1 MPSKVTSKPAE
12 VADSAIEDTA
22 ESTTADTTAANTTAE
37 PAAVESTAVDAA
49 APAEVAT
56 GEVAATEVK
65 DSEVKDSGDSV
76 TKVAEDSEVKDSED
90 SVTKVAEDSEV
101 KDSEDS
107 VTKVAEGTEAE
118 NADEV
123 AGSDAAPTTER
134 AVPRQRR
141 RPSRWTMLVAGLS
154 VLVVA
159 LWVAGGLLFA
169 HNRGV
174 SQVAAQRQDVVAA
187 AQKVASDLTSISS
200 SNAPA
205 QIQSLTSEST
215 GGFRDQISTYA
226 QALQAILQ
234 QSGAGSQGTVSA
246 AGIERMDAN
255 TASVLVAVTATVSNN
270 KLPNAQP
277 VNYRLGVQL
286 QREGDQWLASDV
298 TFVQ

>member
-12 VADSAIEDTA
+12 VADPAIEDTA
-22 ESTTADTTAANTTAE
+22 ESTTADTTAADTTAADTVAEPMTAE
-37 PAAVESTAVDAA
+37 PMTAEPVAAQPTAAQPTAAEPTAAEPTAVDAA
-49 APAEVAT
+49 A
-56 GEVAATEVK
+56 
-65 DSEVKDSGDSV
+65 
-76 TKVAEDSEVKDSED
+76 
-90 SVTKVAEDSEV
+90 
-101 KDSEDS
+101 
-107 VTKVAEGTEAE
+107 
-118 NADEV
+118 
-123 AGSDAAPTTER
+123 AGSDDAAPTTAR
-134 AVPRQRR
+134 ATPRQRR

-169 HNRGV
+169 HNRGA
-174 SQVAAQRQDVVAA
+174 SQLAAQRQDVVAA
-187 AQKVASDLTSISS
+187 AQKVAGDLTSISS
-200 SNAPA
+200 SNAQA
-205 QIQSLTSEST
+205 QIQSLTNEST

-255 TASVLVAVTATVSNN
+255 TASVLVAVTATVSNA

-286 QREGDQWLASDV
+286 QREGDRWLASDV

>member
-12 VADSAIEDTA
+12 VADPAIEDTA
-22 ESTTADTTAANTTAE
+22 ESTTADTTTADTTAADTVAEPTAAEPAAAEPTAADTAAE
-37 PAAVESTAVDAA
+37 PAAVDAA
-49 APAEVAT
+49 A
-56 GEVAATEVK
+56 
-65 DSEVKDSGDSV
+65 
-76 TKVAEDSEVKDSED
+76 
-90 SVTKVAEDSEV
+90 
-101 KDSEDS
+101 
-107 VTKVAEGTEAE
+107 
-118 NADEV
+118 
-123 AGSDAAPTTER
+123 AGSDDAAPTTAR
-134 AVPRQRR
+134 ATPRQRR

-169 HNRGV
+169 HNRGA
-174 SQVAAQRQDVVAA
+174 SQLAAQRQDVVAA
-187 AQKVASDLTSISS
+187 AQKVAGDLTSISS
-200 SNAPA
+200 SNAQA
-205 QIQSLTSEST
+205 QIQSLTNEST

-255 TASVLVAVTATVSNN
+255 TASVLVAVTATVSNT

-286 QREGDQWLASDV
+286 QREGDRWLASDV

>member
-12 VADSAIEDTA
+12 VADPAIEDTA
-22 ESTTADTTAANTTAE
+22 ESTTADTVAADAVAADATAE
-37 PAAVESTAVDAA
+37 SDTVAESRTAGSRTAESVDAAA

-56 GEVAATEVK
+56 ETAATE
-65 DSEVKDSGDSV
+65 
-76 TKVAEDSEVKDSED
+76 TA
-90 SVTKVAEDSEV
+90 A
-101 KDSEDS
+101 
-107 VTKVAEGTEAE
+107 TET
-118 NADEV
+118 ADQM
-123 AGSDAAPTTER
+123 AGSDAAAPAAR
-134 AVPRQRR
+134 AIPRQRR

-169 HNRGV
+169 HNRGA
-174 SQVAAQRQDVVAA
+174 SQLAAQRQDVVAA
-187 AQKVASDLTSISS
+187 AQKVAGDLTSISS

-205 QIQSLTSEST
+205 QIQSLTNEST

-277 VNYRLGVQL
+277 VSYRLGVQL
-286 QREGDQWLASDV
+286 QREGDRWLASDV

>member
-1 MPSKVTSKPAE
+1 VDAAVLDPAE
-12 VADSAIEDTA
+12 VATETA
-22 ESTTADTTAANTTAE
+22 ATETADQMAG
-37 PAAVESTAVDAA
+37 SDAA
-49 APAEVAT
+49 APAA
-56 GEVAATEVK
+56 
-65 DSEVKDSGDSV
+65 
-76 TKVAEDSEVKDSED
+76 
-90 SVTKVAEDSEV
+90 
-101 KDSEDS
+101 
-107 VTKVAEGTEAE
+107 
-118 NADEV
+118 
-123 AGSDAAPTTER
+123 R
-134 AVPRQRR
+134 AIARQRR

-169 HNRGV
+169 HNRGA
-174 SQVAAQRQDVVAA
+174 SQLAAQRQDVVAA
-187 AQKVASDLTSISS
+187 AQKVAGDLTSISS

-205 QIQSLTSEST
+205 QIQSLTNEST

-277 VNYRLGVQL
+277 VSYRLGVQL
-286 QREGDQWLASDV
+286 QREGDRWLASDV

>member
-12 VADSAIEDTA
+12 VADPAIEDTA
-22 ESTTADTTAANTTAE
+22 ESTTADTVAAAAVAADTTAE
-37 PAAVESTAVDAA
+37 SVDAAVLDPAEVATETAATETADQMAGSDAA
-49 APAEVAT
+49 APAA
-56 GEVAATEVK
+56 
-65 DSEVKDSGDSV
+65 
-76 TKVAEDSEVKDSED
+76 
-90 SVTKVAEDSEV
+90 
-101 KDSEDS
+101 
-107 VTKVAEGTEAE
+107 
-118 NADEV
+118 
-123 AGSDAAPTTER
+123 R
-134 AVPRQRR
+134 AIPRQRR

-169 HNRGV
+169 HNRGA
-174 SQVAAQRQDVVAA
+174 SQLAAQRQDVVAA
-187 AQKVASDLTSISS
+187 AQKVAGDLTSISS

-205 QIQSLTSEST
+205 QIQSLTNEST

-277 VNYRLGVQL
+277 VSYRLGVQL
-286 QREGDQWLASDV
+286 QREGDRWLASDV

>member
-12 VADSAIEDTA
+12 VADPAIEDTA
-22 ESTTADTTAANTTAE
+22 ESTTADTTAADTVAEPMTAE
-37 PAAVESTAVDAA
+37 PMTAEPMVAEQVAAEPVTAEPMAAESTAVDSA
-49 APAEVAT
+49 
-56 GEVAATEVK
+56 
-65 DSEVKDSGDSV
+65 
-76 TKVAEDSEVKDSED
+76 
-90 SVTKVAEDSEV
+90 
-101 KDSEDS
+101 
-107 VTKVAEGTEAE
+107 
-118 NADEV
+118 
-123 AGSDAAPTTER
+123 AGSDDAAPTTAR
-134 AVPRQRR
+134 ATPRQRR

-169 HNRGV
+169 HNRGA
-174 SQVAAQRQDVVAA
+174 SQLAAQRQDVVAA
-187 AQKVASDLTSISS
+187 AQKVAGDLTSISS
-200 SNAPA
+200 SNAQA
-205 QIQSLTSEST
+205 QIQSLTNEST

-255 TASVLVAVTATVSNN
+255 TASVLVAVTATVSNA

-286 QREGDQWLASDV
+286 QREGDRWLASDV